1 MPNIRQPTHSKFRSS
16 CHLRVDTRTQTKL
29 NDCLLARGNAYI
41 PVRTRVSLVE
51 FIPSNRSNP
60 WNRLHGSWS
69 AHRWAKMLESSQQRL
84 LIPRTIAI
92 VIGHGSTKKK
102 RPQEWA
108 SSFLSSSIS
117 SRIFLSSSQPSHIR
131 FRDFY
136 SARFLSFFPPFISLY
151 LTVLFHP
158 ARFLRSRDLLSRGS
172 REATLLD
179 RFLSHLWNEAL
190 AEEEPN
196 DQGRTPSRDH
206 SCSS

>member
-1 MPNIRQPTHSKFRSS
+1 
-16 CHLRVDTRTQTKL
+16 
-29 NDCLLARGNAYI
+29 
-41 PVRTRVSLVE
+41 
-51 FIPSNRSNP
+51 
-60 WNRLHGSWS
+60 
-69 AHRWAKMLESSQQRL
+69 MLESSQQRL
-84 LIPRTIAI
+84 LIHGTIAI

-117 SRIFLSSSQPSHIR
+117 SHIFLSSSQPHHIR

-172 REATLLD
+172 REAGYSLGSFPLSPVKRGPGRGGTQWPGAYTISGPFVLFLTVSDIFCPTKRQQGNHEFHEKVDGRLLHPATY
-179 RFLSHLWNEAL
+179 RPKYNYVE
-190 AEEEPN
+190 
-196 DQGRTPSRDH
+196 
-206 SCSS
+206 